1 MTARKHAELLAIL
14 AAERTAC
21 SPERVTE
28 LLWRG
33 RPPASAA
40 STLHGYVS
48 RLRRSLAPTGV
59 VRIDTVPAG
68 YLLHCDGAVT
78 DLDLLDQFG
87 QEGLQLVRSDPRAG
101 AEVLCRALELW
112 RGEPLPEIAD
122 TADIA
127 PELVRLAEIRAEFT
141 ETAAD
146 ALRTV
151 GEYRRSVALLT
162 PLCQRDPYREGAAR
176 TLARALHDDGRTVDA
191 LGVLRRLRQALRD
204 DLGLDPHPDTI
215 ALEDDL
221 LDPSPAVS
229 PLSATSATPQPV
241 RELIGRVAEHAVLEQ
256 VWRTG
261 ADRPA
266 GVVLIGP
273 SGIGKTALVE
283 HLIARH
289 SAVARR
295 FIGRPGPPGPTFG
308 GLEELFGESPVSVP
322 TARIVADLT
331 ARIWSDVAEHGRSVL
346 LVDDAQWLDADSAL
360 VLGRVLAGIGQAPM
374 TVLVTCRDPDAEPV
388 EILRST
394 LNRHGPVAEVRLT
407 ELGSDDMRALIVR
420 RLEQLGDTDRVDADA
435 LVAQSFGNP
444 AVAQQLC
451 AIAWTG
457 APPDRDHPA
466 RSMYST
472 RFDDLSPAARALV
485 TAVTI
490 AGGDLPDDVFT
501 EVARTLGEGVADEA
515 VRSGLVGPLRS
526 ELASIT
532 TSPLR
537 SELASIT
544 ISPLRSELASVTT
557 SPLRSELASVTTS
570 PLRSE
575 LASVTTSPLRS
586 ELVSVT
592 KGLADNLSRE
602 QRIEAHARLAAAF
615 EAVRPDDLESL
626 AVHRVECAVDEDST
640 AVAARTCIG
649 AAHRALSATA
659 DHRALDLAR
668 RGLGLPG
675 LDSHSTVEL
684 RRIAG
689 IAALRI
695 GEFDSAADSF
705 ESAATVSRLTR
716 DWPALAETALL
727 SAPNGVAGYWSGYGV
742 VQADHAALAREAL
755 THGEALDP
763 EVVARLHASEAAR
776 LTVLGLPG
784 ADDHLG
790 AARVVH
796 DSGAVDFEIDLA
808 EFLVRWVPDRLAD
821 RRKIARELHELS
833 AGDLHKRATA
843 LHLQRVCALEA
854 GDLRL
859 ARRLSTEFTRLA
871 GRIGGTDVETMQL
884 WWQVMIALLRG
895 DYDTSAALT
904 EGFAATVGGLS
915 DRARL
920 LAESSM
926 ATTASIAAWHRGELA
941 SALPPFDALAE
952 EVDED
957 FALVIALG
965 AAESG
970 DLDRALELATELTAD
985 ADQWAGSRVVARVPL
1000 LIETLYAVSRDSR
1013 HRDAAGEICRRIEP
1027 FTADWTSGLVVQW
1040 PGLVCLGPATLYRGT
1055 AREVVGLDGTAD
1067 LQDAVRVARDTGARP
1082 YARRA
1087 EQRLVAG

>member
-122 TADIA
+122 IADIA

-162 PLCQRDPYREGAAR
+162 PLCQRHPYREGAAR
-176 TLARALHDDGRTVDA
+176 TLAHALHDDGRTVDA

-204 DLGLDPHPDTI
+204 DLGLDPHPDTV

-229 PLSATSATPQPV
+229 PLSAASATPQPV
-241 RELIGRVAEHAVLEQ
+241 RELIGRVTEHAVLEQ

-289 SAVARR
+289 GAAARR

-308 GLEELFGESPVSVP
+308 GLDELFGESPVSVP
-322 TARIVADLT
+322 TTRIVADLT

-420 RLEQLGDTDRVDADA
+420 RLEQLGDTGRVDADA

-485 TAVTI
+485 TAVAI

-501 EVARTLGEGVADEA
+501 EVARTLGQGVAGEA
-515 VRSGLVGPLRS
+515 VRSGL
-526 ELASIT
+526 
-532 TSPLR
+532 
-537 SELASIT
+537 

-557 SPLRSELASVTTS
+557 SPLRSELASVT
-570 PLRSE
+570 
-575 LASVTTSPLRS
+575 
-586 ELVSVT
+586 
-592 KGLADNLSRE
+592 KGLADHLSRE

-675 LDSHSTVEL
+675 LDPDSTVEL

-689 IAALRI
+689 TAALRI

-742 VQADHAALAREAL
+742 VQTDHAALAREAL

-821 RRKIARELHELS
+821 RRKIARELYELS

-854 GDLRL
+854 ADLRL

-871 GRIGGTDVETMQL
+871 ERIGGTDVETMQL

-895 DYDTSAALT
+895 DYDTSTALT
-904 EGFAATVGGLS
+904 ETFAATVGGLS

-926 ATTASIAAWHRGELA
+926 ATSASIAAWHRGELA

-957 FALVIALG
+957 FTLVIALG

-985 ADQWAGSRVVARVPL
+985 VDQWAGSRVVARVPL
-1000 LIETLYAVSRDSR
+1000 LVETLYAVSRDSR

-1027 FTADWTSGLVVQW
+1027 FAADWSSGLVVQW

-1082 YARRA
+1082 YVRRA

>member
-122 TADIA
+122 IADIA

-162 PLCQRDPYREGAAR
+162 PLCQRHPYREGAAR

-256 VWRTG
+256 VWQTG

-289 SAVARR
+289 SAAARR

-308 GLEELFGESPVSVP
+308 GLDELFGESPVSVP
-322 TARIVADLT
+322 TTRIVADLT

-388 EILRST
+388 DILRST

-420 RLEQLGDTDRVDADA
+420 RLEQLGDTGRVDADA

-501 EVARTLGEGVADEA
+501 EVARTLGQGVADEA
-515 VRSGLVGPLRS
+515 VRSGLISPLRSELASVTTSPLRS

-544 ISPLRSELASVTT
+544 T
-557 SPLRSELASVTTS
+557 SPLRSELA
-570 PLRSE
+570 
-575 LASVTTSPLRS
+575 
-586 ELVSVT
+586 SVT

-689 IAALRI
+689 AAALRI

-742 VQADHAALAREAL
+742 VQTDHAALAREAL

-821 RRKIARELHELS
+821 RRKIARELYELS
-833 AGDLHKRATA
+833 AGDLHRRATA

-854 GDLRL
+854 ADLRL

-895 DYDTSAALT
+895 DYDTSTALT
-904 EGFAATVGGLS
+904 ERFAATVGGLS

-926 ATTASIAAWHRGELA
+926 ATSASIAAWHRGELA

-957 FALVIALG
+957 FTLVIALG

-1013 HRDAAGEICRRIEP
+1013 RRDAAGEICRRIEP
-1027 FTADWTSGLVVQW
+1027 FTADWSSGLVVQW

-1082 YARRA
+1082 YVRRA

>member
-1 MTARKHAELLAIL
+1 MASEPHLAIRVLGPLSVTAADGSPIPMTARKHAELLAIL

-122 TADIA
+122 IADIA

-204 DLGLDPHPDTI
+204 DLGLDPHPDTV

-256 VWRTG
+256 VWQTG

-289 SAVARR
+289 SAAARR

-322 TARIVADLT
+322 TTRIVADLT
-331 ARIWSDVAEHGRSVL
+331 ARIWSDVAEHGLSVL

-451 AIAWTG
+451 TIARTG

-501 EVARTLGEGVADEA
+501 EVARTLGQGVADEA
-515 VRSGLVGPLRS
+515 VRSGL
-526 ELASIT
+526 
-532 TSPLR
+532 
-537 SELASIT
+537 

-557 SPLRSELASVTTS
+557 SPLRSELASITTS

-575 LASVTTSPLRS
+575 LASVT
-586 ELVSVT
+586 
-592 KGLADNLSRE
+592 KGLADHLSRE

-796 DSGAVDFEIDLA
+796 DSGAVDFEIALA

-821 RRKIARELHELS
+821 RRKIARELYELS
-833 AGDLHKRATA
+833 GGDLHKRATA

-854 GDLRL
+854 ADLRL

-904 EGFAATVGGLS
+904 ERFAATVGGLS

-926 ATTASIAAWHRGELA
+926 ATSASIAAWHRGELA

-957 FALVIALG
+957 FTLVIALG

-1000 LIETLYAVSRDSR
+1000 LIETLYAVSRDSS

-1027 FTADWTSGLVVQW
+1027 FTADWSSGLVVQW

-1082 YARRA
+1082 YVRRA

>member
-87 QEGLQLVRSDPRAG
+87 QEGLQLIRSDPRAG

-122 TADIA
+122 IADIA

-162 PLCQRDPYREGAAR
+162 PLCQRHPYREGAAR

-256 VWRTG
+256 VWQTG

-289 SAVARR
+289 SAAARR
-295 FIGRPGPPGPTFG
+295 FIGRPGPPGPTFD

-420 RLEQLGDTDRVDADA
+420 RLEQLGDTGRVDADA

-501 EVARTLGEGVADEA
+501 EVARTLGQGVADEA
-515 VRSGLVGPLRS
+515 VRSGL
-526 ELASIT
+526 
-532 TSPLR
+532 
-537 SELASIT
+537 
-544 ISPLRSELASVTT
+544 ISPLRSELASVT
-557 SPLRSELASVTTS
+557 
-570 PLRSE
+570 
-575 LASVTTSPLRS
+575 
-586 ELVSVT
+586 
-592 KGLADNLSRE
+592 KGLADIFSRE

-689 IAALRI
+689 AAALRI

-742 VQADHAALAREAL
+742 VQTDHAALAREAL

-821 RRKIARELHELS
+821 RRKIARELYELS
-833 AGDLHKRATA
+833 AGDLHRRATA

-854 GDLRL
+854 ADLRL

-871 GRIGGTDVETMQL
+871 ERIGGTDVETMQL

-895 DYDTSAALT
+895 DYDTSTALT
-904 EGFAATVGGLS
+904 ERFAATVGGLS

-926 ATTASIAAWHRGELA
+926 ATSASIAAWHRGELA

-957 FALVIALG
+957 FTLVIALG

-1027 FTADWTSGLVVQW
+1027 FTADWSSGLVVQW

-1082 YARRA
+1082 YVRRA

>member
-122 TADIA
+122 IADIA

-204 DLGLDPHPDTI
+204 DLGLDPHPDTV

-256 VWRTG
+256 VWQTG

-289 SAVARR
+289 SAAARR

-420 RLEQLGDTDRVDADA
+420 RLEQLGDTGRVDADA

-444 AVAQQLC
+444 AVVQQLC

-472 RFDDLSPAARALV
+472 RFGDLSPGARALV

-515 VRSGLVGPLRS
+515 VRSGL
-526 ELASIT
+526 
-532 TSPLR
+532 
-537 SELASIT
+537 
-544 ISPLRSELASVTT
+544 T
-557 SPLRSELASVTTS
+557 SPLRSELASVT
-570 PLRSE
+570 
-575 LASVTTSPLRS
+575 
-586 ELVSVT
+586 
-592 KGLADNLSRE
+592 KGLADIFSRE

-689 IAALRI
+689 AAALRI

-742 VQADHAALAREAL
+742 VQTDHAALAREAL

-821 RRKIARELHELS
+821 RRKIARELYELS

-854 GDLRL
+854 ADLRL

-895 DYDTSAALT
+895 DYDTSTALT
-904 EGFAATVGGLS
+904 ERFAATVGGLS

-926 ATTASIAAWHRGELA
+926 ATSASIAAWHRGELA

-957 FALVIALG
+957 FTLVIALG

-1000 LIETLYAVSRDSR
+1000 LVETLYAVSHDSR

-1027 FTADWTSGLVVQW
+1027 FTADWSSGLVVQW

-1082 YARRA
+1082 YVRRA
-1087 EQRLVAG
+1087 EQRLVTG

>member
-1 MTARKHAELLAIL
+1 MASEPHLAIRVLGPLSVTAADGSPIPMTARKHAELLAIL

-122 TADIA
+122 IADIA

-204 DLGLDPHPDTI
+204 DLGLDPHPNTI

-256 VWRTG
+256 VWQTG

-289 SAVARR
+289 SAAARR

-322 TARIVADLT
+322 TTRIVADLT

-420 RLEQLGDTDRVDADA
+420 RLEQLGDTGRVDADA

-444 AVAQQLC
+444 AVVQQLC

-472 RFDDLSPAARALV
+472 RFGDLSPGARALV

-515 VRSGLVGPLRS
+515 VRSGL
-526 ELASIT
+526 
-532 TSPLR
+532 
-537 SELASIT
+537 
-544 ISPLRSELASVTT
+544 T
-557 SPLRSELASVTTS
+557 SPLRSELASVT
-570 PLRSE
+570 
-575 LASVTTSPLRS
+575 
-586 ELVSVT
+586 
-592 KGLADNLSRE
+592 KGLADIFSRE

-689 IAALRI
+689 AAALRI

-742 VQADHAALAREAL
+742 VQTDHAALAREAL

-796 DSGAVDFEIDLA
+796 HSGAVDFEIALA

-821 RRKIARELHELS
+821 RRKIARELYELS

-895 DYDTSAALT
+895 DYDTSTALT
-904 EGFAATVGGLS
+904 ERFAATVGGLS

-926 ATTASIAAWHRGELA
+926 ATSASIAAWHRGELA

-957 FALVIALG
+957 FTLVIALG

-1027 FTADWTSGLVVQW
+1027 FTADWSSGLVVQW

-1082 YARRA
+1082 YVRRA
-1087 EQRLVAG
+1087 EQRLVTG

>member
-1 MTARKHAELLAIL
+1 MASEPHLAIRVLGPLSVTAADGSPIPMTARKHAELLAIL

-33 RPPASAA
+33 RPSASAA

-122 TADIA
+122 IADIA

-162 PLCQRDPYREGAAR
+162 PLCQRHPYREGAAR

-204 DLGLDPHPDTI
+204 DLGLDPHPDTV

-241 RELIGRVAEHAVLEQ
+241 RELIGRVAEHAVLEK
-256 VWRTG
+256 VWQTG

-289 SAVARR
+289 SAAARR

-451 AIAWTG
+451 AIARIG
-457 APPDRDHPA
+457 PPPDRDHPA

-472 RFDDLSPAARALV
+472 RFGDLSPGARALV

-501 EVARTLGEGVADEA
+501 EVARTLGQGVADEA
-515 VRSGLVGPLRS
+515 VRSGL
-526 ELASIT
+526 
-532 TSPLR
+532 
-537 SELASIT
+537 
-544 ISPLRSELASVTT
+544 ISPLRSELASVT
-557 SPLRSELASVTTS
+557 
-570 PLRSE
+570 
-575 LASVTTSPLRS
+575 
-586 ELVSVT
+586 
-592 KGLADNLSRE
+592 KGLADIFSRE

-763 EVVARLHASEAAR
+763 EVVARLHPSEADR

-821 RRKIARELHELS
+821 RRKIARELYELS
-833 AGDLHKRATA
+833 AGDLRRRATA

-854 GDLRL
+854 ADLRL

-904 EGFAATVGGLS
+904 ERFAAMVGGLS

-926 ATTASIAAWHRGELA
+926 ATSASIAAWHRGELA

-957 FALVIALG
+957 FTLVIALG

-985 ADQWAGSRVVARVPL
+985 AGQWAGSRVVARVPL
-1000 LIETLYAVSRDSR
+1000 LIETLYAVSRDSC

-1027 FTADWTSGLVVQW
+1027 FTADWSSGLVVQW

-1067 LQDAVRVARDTGARP
+1067 LQDAVRVARDTEARP
-1082 YARRA
+1082 YVRRA
-1087 EQRLVAG
+1087 EQRLLAG